1 MNNWKIVEMKMAGN
15 RTVKMVTGTLDDGRP
30 YVRPISPTL
39 RLEHFAREVE
49 EIIEFQRNQLATLN
63 DEMPEV
69 IVDAHEVLVSTDLLD
84 R

>member
-1 MNNWKIVEMKMAGN
+1 MTNWQIIEMTMAGGK
-15 RTVKMVTGTLDDGRP
+15 TVKMVTGTLDNGQP

-39 RLEHFAREVE
+39 RLEHFARELE
-49 EIIEFQRNQLATLN
+49 EVNSFQRDQLATLN

-69 IVDAHEVLVSTDLLD
+69 IVDVHEVLVETDLLD

>member
-1 MNNWKIVEMKMAGN
+1 MNNWKIVDMKMAGN
-15 RTVKMVTGTLDDGRP
+15 KMVKMVTGTLDDGRP
-30 YVRPISPTL
+30 YGRPISPTL

-49 EIIEFQRNQLATLN
+49 EINAFQRDQLATLN

-69 IVDAHEVLVSTDLLD
+69 IVDHREVLVDTNLLD

>member
-1 MNNWKIVEMKMAGN
+1 MTNWKIIEMKMAGGK
-15 RTVKMVTGTLDDGRP
+15 TVKMVTGILDNGQP
-30 YVRPISPTL
+30 YVRPIGPTL

-49 EIIEFQRNQLATLN
+49 EVNAFQRDQLAALN

-69 IVDAHEVLVSTDLLD
+69 IVDVHEVLVSTDLLD